1 MRWFVFGI
9 LAYLFMA
16 VQVSGVIDLPA
27 GGFGAF
33 GRPFVVLILAVFVG
47 LSAPPRAAMIAWG
60 TLGLLLDL
68 TTVWPL
74 AGSGGVT
81 IIGPYALGCLA
92 AGYTLL
98 ELRGMLFRQHPL
110 TLGAMVVLCGVAM
123 HLVVVGLFTIRQWYD
138 PLDDW
143 IAKEQLLTRGA
154 GLAYTAA
161 LAVVLAW
168 PLLKLAPALG
178 FQASK
183 SAVPWGRR
191 R

>member
-1 MRWFVFGI
+1 MRWFVFI
-9 LAYLFMA
+9 VIAYLFMA
-16 VQVSGVIDLPA
+16 VQVSGVLDLPA
-27 GGFGAF
+27 AFGAF

-47 LSAPPRAAMIAWG
+47 LSAPPRIAMIAWG
-60 TLGLLLDL
+60 TLGLMLDL

-81 IIGPYALGCLA
+81 VIGPYALGALA